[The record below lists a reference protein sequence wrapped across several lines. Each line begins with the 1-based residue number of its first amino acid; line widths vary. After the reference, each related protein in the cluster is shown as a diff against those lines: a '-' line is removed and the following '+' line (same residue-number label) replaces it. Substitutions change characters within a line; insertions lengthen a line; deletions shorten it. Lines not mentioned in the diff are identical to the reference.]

1 MKEAI
6 LSEKAPRPIGP
17 YSQAIKIGGLVF
29 LSGIIPLWPSGE
41 VLKGNMAD
49 QFRLIIQNAKA
60 ILESAGTSMDDVIKV
75 TVYMKDLKDFDAMN
89 EVYASVF
96 RPPFPA
102 RSTVQVAALPRNVDI
117 EVDLIAAV

>member
-29 LSGIIPLWPSGE
+29 LSGIIPLRPSGE

-49 QFRLIIQNAKA
+49 QFRLIIENAKA

>member
-29 LSGIIPLWPSGE
+29 LSGIIPLRPSCE

-49 QFRLIIQNAKA
+49 QFRLIIENAKA